1 MVQEKQFVPTFD
13 DIVFEKRNKEYGA
26 YQLRKRYNRVVVI
39 STLIGCIAL
48 GLAVIIPYINAS
60 RNASHKKRDATEVI
74 AEMANDIQNE
84 AAPPPPPPP
93 PPPAEAQQTVV
104 KYVAPVVVD
113 TIKVEDQSK
122 LMISDEQVET
132 TVNKE
137 AVEVVE
143 QKQEEVETEVK
154 EEEVFVVVEEMPE
167 FPGGVVALRTYLAQ
181 AVKYPVIAQENGI
194 QGKVYVNF
202 VVNKDGSVSNAKI
215 ARGVD
220 PSLDA
225 EALRVVSTLPKWK
238 PGKQRGAPVRVSYTV
253 PINFQLQ

>member
-1 MVQEKQFVPTFD
+1 MVQNNQFIPTFD
-13 DIVFEKRNKEYGA
+13 DIVFENRNKEYGA
-26 YQLRKRYNRVVVI
+26 YQLRKKYNRVVLI
-39 STLIGCIAL
+39 STLIGCLAIA
-48 GLAVIIPYINAS
+48 LAVIIPYINAS
-60 RNASHKKRDATEVI
+60 RNASRKMRDAKEVI
-74 AEMANDIQNE
+74 AEMSNDLQDN

-93 PPPAEAQQTVV
+93 PPAAEQQTVV

-113 TIKVEDQSK
+113 SIKVEDQSK
-122 LMISDEQVET
+122 LMISDEQVAT

-143 QKQEEVETEVK
+143 QAKQEEVVEEK
-154 EEEVFVVVEEMPE
+154 QEEEVFVVVEEMPE
-167 FPGGVVALRTYLAQ
+167 FPGGVLALRQYLAS

-202 VVNKDGSVSNAKI
+202 VVEKDGSVTKAKI

-253 PINFQLQ
+253 PISFKLE

>member
-1 MVQEKQFVPTFD
+1 MVQNKQFTPTFD
-13 DIVFEKRNKEYGA
+13 DIVFENRNKEYGA
-26 YQLRKRYNRVVVI
+26 YQLRKKYNRVVLI

-60 RNASHKKRDATEVI
+60 RNASHKQRSANEVI
-74 AEMANDIQNE
+74 AEMANDLQNE

-93 PPPAEAQQTVV
+93 PPPAAEQQTVV

-113 TIKVEDQSK
+113 TIKVEEQSQ

-143 QKQEEVETEVK
+143 QKQEEVEPEQK